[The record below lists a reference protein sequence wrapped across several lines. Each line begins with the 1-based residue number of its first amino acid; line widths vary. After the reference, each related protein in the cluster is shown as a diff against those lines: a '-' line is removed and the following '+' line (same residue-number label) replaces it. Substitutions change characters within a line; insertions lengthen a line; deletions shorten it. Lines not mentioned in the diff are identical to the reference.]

1 MRLAQQLYA
10 QNDYHLHRAMR
21 FHRWEG
27 FVLGFVC
34 GGLFAALV
42 ALVLVVM
49 R

>member
-1 MRLAQQLYA
+1 VRLAQQLYT
-10 QNDYHLHRAMR
+10 QNDYHLQRAMW

-27 FVLGFVC
+27 FVFGFVC

-42 ALVLVVM
+42 ALVLTVM